1 MTVNKGR
8 RLAHPMIAA
17 SLLLGVGLSC
27 TTAYAQSGRGGDQS
41 FSGQIGTSSPSE
53 EGRRYQVRT
62 MHLEAGR
69 RYGISATS
77 ADFDT
82 KIRLSFA
89 DDNDEPLADDDD
101 GGDGT
106 NSYLEFIPHRTGTHR
121 IRVTSFNDN
130 LGNYALGVKALAPL
144 PALLRPAASSTSRI
158 EFRHFSG
165 ELTQNDAVVRNR
177 RVDDYGFRFEAGKQ
191 VFIYMDR
198 VGDTM
203 DPHLSVFAGDDR
215 SGNKVIASDDDGG
228 DELNAFLSFVPEV
241 SGEYI
246 VRASSAGEDGAQG
259 KYELRVG
266 QQP

>member
-1 MTVNKGR
+1 MAKSKR
-8 RLAHPMIAA
+8 QRLAHQMIALGAVLGA
-17 SLLLGVGLSC
+17 SVVG
-27 TTAYAQSGRGGDQS
+27 TMAQAQSGRGGEQS
-41 FSGQIGTSSPSE
+41 FNGQIGANSPND

-62 MHLEAGR
+62 MQLEAGK

-101 GGDGT
+101 GGEGT
-106 NSYLEFIPHRTGTHR
+106 NSYLEFIPARTGTHR
-121 IRVTSFNDN
+121 IRVTSFNDSVGSYN
-130 LGNYALGVKALAPL
+130 LTVKQLAPL
-144 PALLRPAASSTSRI
+144 PALLRPAANRTSRI
-158 EFRHFSG
+158 EFQHYSG
-165 ELTQNDAVVRNR
+165 ELGQNDAVVRNR
-177 RVDDYGFRFEAGKQ
+177 RVDDYVFRFEAGKQ
-191 VFIYMDR
+191 VFIYMDKA
-198 VGDTM
+198 GEGI
-203 DPHLSVFAGDDR
+203 DPYLSVFSGNDR

-228 DELNAFLSFVPEV
+228 NDLNAFLNFVPEV

-246 VRASSAGEDGAQG
+246 VRASSAGEENAAG